1 MYVFVPVGAAA
12 AAVSLIILISE
23 PIKNLQLRKSVIVC
37 MCSILMFPALLRL
50 FAQHEQIVRTAD
62 IKANVL
68 LQVVEQVPAIDSN
81 ALLILLTDMGL
92 QELGDNYLYPFRR
105 GTFDSAVHLLY
116 QDRRPRLAVLCW
128 DGGKCNPYDNE
139 LADYD
144 ISDVVTDVSK
154 LVLLRLHEDLTVEL
168 LYEVPGELG
177 IENVNTYNPDL
188 LIDTSAPLPSRAV
201 AMLASAHRLS
211 TNS

>member
-1 MYVFVPVGAAA
+1 M
-12 AAVSLIILISE
+12 
-23 PIKNLQLRKSVIVC
+23 
-37 MCSILMFPALLRL
+37 
-50 FAQHEQIVRTAD
+50 
-62 IKANVL
+62 
-68 LQVVEQVPAIDSN
+68 VEQVPAIDSD

-92 QELGDNYLYPFRR
+92 RELGDNYLYPFRR
-105 GTFDSAVHLLY
+105 GPFDSAIHLLY

-168 LYEVPGELG
+168 LLEVPAELG
-177 IENVNTYNPDL
+177 IENSDSYNPNI
-188 LIDTSAPLPSRAV
+188 LIDTSASVPSRAQT
-201 AMLASAHRLS
+201 MLSSARRASG
-211 TNS
+211 NP